1 MRHFCW
7 FLDNV
12 SSAEKLI
19 IFAKTWKIE
28 KNPVWELVISTPGFP
43 DFWNIATIS
52 NSKYFF
58 KGQTTREKVISLSFS
73 IESYLDPVGLA
84 TVKLKNSFV
93 QWASQTGSLTM
104 VFSIA
109 NSTEANITI
118 FFLVATKEI
127 NNPKCFSSIF
137 PKIKKFTF

>member
-1 MRHFCW
+1 MLPESSILIAQKLKENAKMRHFCW
-7 FLDNV
+7 FLDNL

-93 QWASQTGSLTM
+93 QWASQTGSLY
-104 VFSIA
+104 SQWC
-109 NSTEANITI
+109 
-118 FFLVATKEI
+118 FLLPIPLKQT
-127 NNPKCFSSIF
+127 
-137 PKIKKFTF
+137 